1 MIVCPA
7 CRQPNPENARYCM
20 QCGTPLER
28 PAPETG
34 QLKPRLDIFALSLL
48 GSLILTV
55 ILSVILGWPVFILGA
70 FLPFFWLRRK
80 RS

>member
-7 CRQPNPENARYCM
+7 CRQANPEEARYCM
-20 QCGTPLER
+20 QCATPLEQTPKGTGELR
-28 PAPETG
+28 P
-34 QLKPRLDIFALSLL
+34 RMNIFAFSLI
-48 GSLILTV
+48 GSLVLTL
-55 ILSVILGWPVFILGA
+55 ILSMVFGLPVFILGA